1 MDPGLIIVNHCPGK
15 LKILLTFADEE
26 KFSILNAGP
35 GVALDVLDVVFV
47 NIFGVVDESVFLSFM
62 LMLIIDVN
70 VYANVGF
77 SREFA

>member
-47 NIFGVVDESVFLSFM
+47 NIFGVVNESVFFLSFM
-62 LMLIIDVN
+62 LMLII
-70 VYANVGF
+70 ALM
-77 SREFA
+77 

>member
-1 MDPGLIIVNHCPGK
+1 MKD
-15 LKILLTFADEE
+15 LTFADEE

-47 NIFGVVDESVFLSFM
+47 NIFGVVDESVFFLSFM

-77 SREFA
+77 KVDDT

>member
-1 MDPGLIIVNHCPGK
+1 MKD
-15 LKILLTFADEE
+15 LTFADEE
-26 KFSILNAGP
+26 KFSILNA

-70 VYANVGF
+70 VYANVGLKVDDT
-77 SREFA
+77 

>member
-1 MDPGLIIVNHCPGK
+1 MKD
-15 LKILLTFADEE
+15 LTFADEE
-26 KFSILNAGP
+26 KFSILNA

-77 SREFA
+77 KVDDT

>member
-1 MDPGLIIVNHCPGK
+1 MKD
-15 LKILLTFADEE
+15 LTFADEE
-26 KFSILNAGP
+26 KFSILNA

-47 NIFGVVDESVFLSFM
+47 NIFGAVDESVFLSFM

-77 SREFA
+77 KVDDT